1 VLGKSCQYS
10 ENDHLEILNTY
21 LDGKSFQFTALEHA
35 FVMQAQMMDV
45 SVVGHAWLIPAHSIC
60 LPHALPFEMSHVY
73 VMKFAFLVP
82 AVMGQCI
89 CNIDTNYPCADDE
102 VSIYKTTLIQA
113 TLPTHQS
120 VRNHV
125 FIRNLLTSGLD
136 SGSSWLDGVNG
147 ILMQQ
152 EPDLPKQD
160 YWNRRAIASL
170 ANTLITV
177 VEPVPTPLL
186 SSMLLLQL

>member
-1 VLGKSCQYS
+1 MLGKSCQYS

-120 VRNHV
+120 VKKCVVPNAVDSCHMNTPM
-125 FIRNLLTSGLD
+125 ICSDGCEYPNEYSTSKAD
-136 SGSSWLDGVNG
+136 FN
-147 ILMQQ
+147 
-152 EPDLPKQD
+152 
-160 YWNRRAIASL
+160 A
-170 ANTLITV
+170 
-177 VEPVPTPLL
+177 
-186 SSMLLLQL
+186 